1 MSLGVVLVIGLAIF
15 IIAFMRTEFAL
26 WLVLFSMLLS
36 PEFAA
41 SGATLAEKRQVMVRS
56 EDLLLILIGVTWL
69 AKTAMNKE
77 LGLVGKTPVN
87 RPIAAYIVVHL
98 VATLVGYLTGT
109 VRTTAGFFYVLK
121 YVEYFVVFFMV
132 VNNLRDRDQAWRLV
146 TIAFVTAAIVSLIG
160 ISQIPS
166 GQRVSA
172 PFEGEAGEPN
182 TFGGYLVFMIALA
195 LGVALETPLLRL
207 RVACFGLAA
216 IMIPPFLFTLS
227 RASYLALVPMLV
239 ALGVQTSRRRI
250 VVNVA
255 VLGLALLPFVPF
267 VVPTAVTKRVTET
280 FVPHTSSNQ
289 PRVLIGQVG
298 FDTSTSERL
307 LSYRSA
313 LDLWLRR
320 PILGHGVT
328 GGFFLDAQY
337 PRTLME
343 TGVIGLGVLL
353 WLLWSVLQ
361 TGRSSLARVTEPND
375 RGLVIGFVAGFVGLC
390 AHAIGSNTFII
401 IRVMEPFWFFAG
413 IIVMLPML
421 QPAAAAAPAAV
432 RPAMLR
438 PAGVTNVRLL
448 GSRRA
453 PPAPPWRP
461 RSR

>member
-1 MSLGVVLVIGLAIF
+1 MSLSVALVIGLAVF

-56 EDLLLILIGVTWL
+56 EDFLLLLIGVTWL

-98 VATLVGYLTGT
+98 VATLVGYLTGS

-132 VNNLRDRDQAWRLV
+132 VNNLRDREQAWRLV
-146 TIAFVTAAIVSLIG
+146 TIAFGAAAIVSVIG

-172 PFEGEAGEPN
+172 PFEGDAGEPN
-182 TFGGYLVFMIALA
+182 TFGGYLIFMTALA
-195 LGVALETPLLRL
+195 LGVALETSLLRL
-207 RVACFGLAA
+207 RVACLGLAA
-216 IMIPPFLFTLS
+216 IMIPPLMFTLS
-227 RASYLALVPMLV
+227 RASYIAFVPMLIAV
-239 ALGVQTSRRRI
+239 GVLTSRRRI

-255 VLGLALLPFVPF
+255 VVGLATLPFLPFIVPS
-267 VVPTAVTKRVTET
+267 AVTKRVTET
-280 FVPHTSSNQ
+280 FVPHTQADQ
-289 PRVLIGQVG
+289 PRVRVGQVG

-313 LDLWLRR
+313 LDLWLRK

-343 TGVIGLGVLL
+343 TGIVGLGVLF
-353 WLLWSVLQ
+353 WLIWSVLK

-375 RGLVIGFVAGFVGLC
+375 RGLIVGFLAGFVGLC
-390 AHAIGSNTFII
+390 FHAIGSNTFII

-413 IIVMLPML
+413 IVAMLPML
-421 QPAAAAAPAAV
+421 QPAVVAANAAAAV
-432 RPAMLR
+432 RPPGL
-438 PAGVTNVRLL
+438 TNLWLVGPRRL
-448 GSRRA
+448 
-453 PPAPPWRP
+453 PPARPWSP